1 MKRFAWLLL
10 LVALGAHPAFANFT
24 MTTAGP
30 TTVFAIDAANQ
41 GSALCAATSTEC
53 PATVLVD
60 KTGTPLPVVPLGQ
73 TSANL
78 SFPVVLP
85 SIQVPADPCALH
97 GDVIGTATKTT
108 IPFSSTLGEFQ
119 LVAPASLNQIYICAI
134 TLVSTAADTISIVSG
149 LTPNCT
155 TGPLIAAIAGST
167 TAASGMDFAALGRWE
182 QGNGTGTVLSSTS
195 SGYGLCVLQT
205 GTTKIAGAITYVQT
219 PL

>member
-1 MKRFAWLLL
+1 MNRFAWLLL
-10 LVALGAHPAFANFT
+10 LMGLGASPALANFT

-53 PATVLVD
+53 PATVLID

-85 SIQVPADPCALH
+85 SIQVTADPCTLH
-97 GDVIGTATKTT
+97 GDVIGSVTKTT
-108 IPFSSTLGEFQ
+108 VPFSSTLGEFQ
-119 LVAPASLNQIYICAI
+119 IVAPVTSNQIYICAI
-134 TLVSTAADTISIVSG
+134 AAVPTGATSISIVSG

-155 TGPLIAAIAGST
+155 TGTITAIVGST
-167 TAASGMDFAALGRWE
+167 TAASGMDISPSQPLLAGDGGA
-182 QGNGTGTVLSSTS
+182 TVYSSNN
-195 SGYGLCVLQT
+195 SGGGLCILQS
-205 GTTKIAGAITYVQT
+205 GTTKIAGAVTYVQT
-219 PL
+219 AL